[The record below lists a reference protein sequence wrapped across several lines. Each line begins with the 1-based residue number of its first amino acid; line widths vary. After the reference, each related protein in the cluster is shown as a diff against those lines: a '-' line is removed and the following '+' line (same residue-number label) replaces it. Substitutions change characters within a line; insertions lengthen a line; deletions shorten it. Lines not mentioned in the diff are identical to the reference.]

1 MDRNTEMI
9 LFENVMDAKETVG
22 WMIANAT
29 SGYNLELLFEKGV
42 DFKTIRKVLIENQK
56 RLIQAIEEYEF
67 HLQKYRDF
75 TKDSK
80 IKYPFKDT
88 IDILKW
94 AISLVEKEDN

>member
-67 HLQKYRDF
+67 HLQKYCDF

-88 IDILKW
+88 MDILKW

>member
-56 RLIQAIEEYEF
+56 KAYSSNRRIRISS
-67 HLQKYRDF
+67 
-75 TKDSK
+75 SK
-80 IKYPFKDT
+80 I
-88 IDILKW
+88 
-94 AISLVEKEDN
+94 S

>member
-67 HLQKYRDF
+67 HLQKYHDF

-80 IKYPFKDT
+80 IRYPFKDT
-88 IDILKW
+88 MDILKW

>member
-42 DFKTIRKVLIENQK
+42 DFKTICKVLIENQK

-80 IKYPFKDT
+80 IRYPFKDT
-88 IDILKW
+88 MDILKW